1 MANTN
6 SGLVILQ
13 TLQDLMQYSKREF
26 SKKWEIKKVTLA
38 ITQLGLQ
45 AHDRLRLSVW
55 SKKKVKRYIMSLSL
69 FFLFIQ
75 KSYTQNFNLKLHN
88 EKSTNLRKAF
98 CCAKSPFPP
107 SPVHLHLLR
116 VSHTHKVSFQRAS
129 W

>member
-45 AHDRLRLSVW
+45 AHDHLRLSVW
-55 SKKKVKRYIMSLSL
+55 SKKKVKRYIM
-69 FFLFIQ
+69 
-75 KSYTQNFNLKLHN
+75 
-88 EKSTNLRKAF
+88 
-98 CCAKSPFPP
+98 
-107 SPVHLHLLR
+107 
-116 VSHTHKVSFQRAS
+116 
-129 W
+129 